1 MEFSLSV
8 LAPFLL
14 VIGIILIIS
23 GAVLAMI
30 YGHVAYQIIYT
41 PQNVPVLN
49 YILGHVPATIPV
61 SSIKGT
67 MGTTPFEI
75 VLPETFT
82 MYSFTFLLFIG
93 FGILLSI
100 TRCLIWSGIQI
111 VKSLWKVFFEAQ

>member
-1 MEFSLSV
+1 MENSLRI
-8 LAPFLL
+8 LAPLLL
-14 VIGIILIIS
+14 VIGIILIVS
-23 GAVLAMI
+23 GAVLTML
-30 YGHVAYQIIYT
+30 YGHVAYQILYT
-41 PQNVPVLN
+41 PQNVPILSYV
-49 YILGHVPATIPV
+49 LGHIPETIPV

-82 MYSFTFLLFIG
+82 MYSFTFLMFIG

-111 VKSLWKVFFEAQ
+111 VKSLWNVFFEAQ